1 MSNAVDMAAT
11 SNGPF
16 KSSVTE
22 VNVWVSAKK
31 SSLGANL
38 RMTEVENTIKSP
50 RSSVGARAV
59 CSQPRMLARR

>member
-11 SNGPF
+11 SSGPF

-31 SSLGANL
+31 SSLGASL

-50 RSSVGARAV
+50 RSSVVHLAAR
-59 CSQPRMLARR
+59 SQPRMLARR